1 MQEYAPVKLF
11 PRGRRIRRLAIA
23 AGTLVLLF
31 FFVILPVALS
41 FLITNSRFRPPERG
55 PTDPESLHLEV
66 EHVEFRSDDGI
77 PLRGWWSPGKSSF
90 PVVVFLHGLN
100 RSRLEHLER
109 AAEANKR
116 GYGVLLFDLRNH
128 GESGR
133 AYTTLGVTESRDV
146 CAAREFLKKKAE
158 GRPQVLW
165 GVSLGASTA
174 LLGEPRCPGS
184 AAIISD
190 SSFLSFSETIRHHF
204 HLIFRLPSF
213 PIADIIIHLTSWRM
227 GFRPEDG
234 DVEKA
239 VEGLGSVPILFIA
252 GGADARMPPALAERL
267 ASKASSPAKELLIV
281 PGAGHGQAFAHDRTA
296 YLKATFDFLDR
307 TVNGKQGEEEKARGR
322 TRG

>member
-1 MQEYAPVKLF
+1 MS
-11 PRGRRIRRLAIA
+11 
-23 AGTLVLLF
+23 F

-55 PTDPESLHLEV
+55 PTDPESLQLTV
-66 EHVEFRSDDGI
+66 EHVEFRTEDGI
-77 PLRGWWSPGKSSF
+77 LLRGWWNPGATSSP
-90 PVVVFLHGLN
+90 VIVFLHGLN

-128 GESGR
+128 GESGH

-146 CAAREFLKKKAE
+146 CAARAFLKKQAA
-158 GRPQVLW
+158 GRAQVLW

-174 LLGEPRCPGS
+174 LLAEKRCPGS

-213 PIADIIIHLTSWRM
+213 PIADLIIQLTSWRM

-239 VEGLGSVPILFIA
+239 VTALGDVPILFIA
-252 GGADARMPPALAERL
+252 GSADARMPPALAERL
-267 ASKASSPAKELLIV
+267 ASRASSPAKKLLVV
-281 PGAGHGQAFAHDRTA
+281 PGAGHGQAFSRDREA
-296 YLKATFDFLDR
+296 YLKTAFEFIDQAID
-307 TVNGKQGEEEKARGR
+307 GKQADGKARPV
-322 TRG
+322 TAP